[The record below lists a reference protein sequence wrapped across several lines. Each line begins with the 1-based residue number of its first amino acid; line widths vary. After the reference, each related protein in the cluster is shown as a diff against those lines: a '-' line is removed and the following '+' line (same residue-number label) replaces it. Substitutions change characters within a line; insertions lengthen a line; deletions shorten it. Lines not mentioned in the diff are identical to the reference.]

1 MNIEQALQVMANE
14 LLLMRKD
21 LISQSESLMFM
32 TKHVKSQS
40 DRITILENENNKFK
54 KEFERISLKN

>member
-32 TKHVKSQS
+32 AKHIKSQN